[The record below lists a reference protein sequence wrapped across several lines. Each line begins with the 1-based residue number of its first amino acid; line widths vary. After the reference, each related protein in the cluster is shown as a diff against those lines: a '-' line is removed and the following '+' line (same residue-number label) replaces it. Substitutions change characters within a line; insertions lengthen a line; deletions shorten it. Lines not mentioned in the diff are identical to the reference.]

1 MEEMEFVAPVIAGR
15 RITIPK
21 NISEILNIEEGDKV
35 KVKILRVWHKEHSGL
50 SVDRPS
56 SAVAGEDLSDVP
68 VSP

>member
-56 SAVAGEDLSDVP
+56 AVAEEDEVP